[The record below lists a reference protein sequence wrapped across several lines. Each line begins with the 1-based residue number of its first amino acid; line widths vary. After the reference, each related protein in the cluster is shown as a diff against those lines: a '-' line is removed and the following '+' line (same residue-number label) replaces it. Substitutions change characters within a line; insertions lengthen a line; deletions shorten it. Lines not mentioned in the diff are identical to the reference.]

1 MMGSRVVATI
11 TATAL
16 SLFHDL
22 NVIVMTL
29 IWKLGTAA
37 ILVGLS
43 ALFTR
48 RLFSWVAP
56 PSSQNSLR
64 WRARRIALF
73 PSIGEADPAPQSTI
87 STS

>member
-1 MMGSRVVATI
+1 MTGSRVVATI

-16 SLFHDL
+16 SPFHDL
-22 NVIVMTL
+22 DVIVMTL
-29 IWKLGTAA
+29 IWKLGTTPFWS
-37 ILVGLS
+37 GS
-43 ALFTR
+43 AF
-48 RLFSWVAP
+48 FSWVAP
-56 PSSQNSLR
+56 PASQNSLR